1 MAGRL
6 SHQTFR
12 GLLSVHSRYGLSARG
27 TASRS
32 FPSKASTISLPPSSL
47 RLLPA
52 GAKVA
57 GWELHPLKRDT
68 FARRTLTP
76 FCPKDKT
83 LLMNVPVRI
92 MVTAE
97 QKPRLY

>member
-76 FCPKDKT
+76 FFPIFRRPSCCRRKGEASFF
-83 LLMNVPVRI
+83 L
-92 MVTAE
+92 E
-97 QKPRLY
+97 RL